1 METRRFLTDA
11 REPRTPSP
19 AVDEKA
25 VVRAAVA
32 GDTRAREE
40 IVLRYQKMVYNL
52 SMRLTRDPDEAAVV
66 LQETFLKV
74 FKSLPRFRSGSR
86 LTTWIYRIA
95 TNEALQRLRSRGRR
109 TFVDLENLETD
120 PSRDLSLMTRSLE
133 ENPHALLENRE
144 LRGRLEAAI
153 GELPPKHRAAFVL
166 VDIEGLS
173 LKDAATSA
181 GVTLAALKTDLHRA
195 RLFLRDQLADYLEG
209 RNDGR

>member
-1 METRRFLTDA
+1 
-11 REPRTPSP
+11 
-19 AVDEKA
+19 
-25 VVRAAVA
+25 
-32 GDTRAREE
+32 
-40 IVLRYQKMVYNL
+40 MVYNL
-52 SMRLTRDPDEAAVV
+52 SMRLTGDPDEAAVV

-95 TNEALQRLRSRGRR
+95 TNEALQRLRARGGR
-109 TFVDLENLETD
+109 TFVDLEQLETD
-120 PSRDLSLMTRSLE
+120 PSRNLAPMTRSLE

-166 VDIEGLS
+166 VDIEGLT
-173 LKDAATSA
+173 LKEAAMSA

-195 RLFLRDQLADYLEG
+195 RLFLRDHLADYLEG
-209 RNDGR
+209 RNDGK

>member
-1 METRRFLTDA
+1 
-11 REPRTPSP
+11 
-19 AVDEKA
+19 
-25 VVRAAVA
+25 
-32 GDTRAREE
+32 
-40 IVLRYQKMVYNL
+40 
-52 SMRLTRDPDEAAVV
+52 MRLSGDPDEAAVV

-95 TNEALQRLRSRGRR
+95 TNEALQRLRARGGR
-109 TFVDLENLETD
+109 TFVDLELLETD

-144 LRGRLEAAI
+144 LRDRLEAAI

-173 LKDAATSA
+173 LKEAAMAA

-195 RLFLRDQLADYLEG
+195 RLFLRDHLADYLEG
-209 RNDGR
+209 WNDGK